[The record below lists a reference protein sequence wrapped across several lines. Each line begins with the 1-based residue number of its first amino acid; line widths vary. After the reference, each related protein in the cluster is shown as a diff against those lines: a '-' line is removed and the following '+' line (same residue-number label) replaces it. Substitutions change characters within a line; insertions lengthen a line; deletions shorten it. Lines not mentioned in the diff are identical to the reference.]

1 MPRAHIHPS
10 SPLARTTAL
19 PAVPPVVPVPA
30 GAPAWVTPELLDQTI
45 RVWQPYYQHTLTA
58 ADALEMM
65 LNVGHLFDVLSR
77 GDDREAVCRIGPRFE
92 P

>member
-1 MPRAHIHPS
+1 MPRAHDHAS
-10 SPLARTTAL
+10 SPPARTA
-19 PAVPPVVPVPA
+19 APPVVPVPA

-45 RVWQPYYQHTLTA
+45 RVWQPYYEHTLTA

-77 GDDREAVCRIGPRFE
+77 GNDHEAVRRIGPRVE

>member
-1 MPRAHIHPS
+1 MPRAHDQAS
-10 SPLARTTAL
+10 SPPPRTA
-19 PAVPPVVPVPA
+19 APPVVPVPA
-30 GAPAWVTPELLDQTI
+30 GAPAWVTPELLNQTL

-65 LNVGHLFDVLSR
+65 LNVGQLFDVLSR